1 MMSCAFRITTISS
14 LHLSQD
20 DEDSK
25 YLTSYKSRPQKRPMV
40 EYDNSRMKKSR
51 TVNDLSSLI
60 NGCNEDVRKVPNNKS
75 DVNLKS
81 IGGDRQDNLNYY
93 RQPPPLDIG
102 LESHF
107 LFLTMTAP
115 VMNSHYE
122 VKDYRMKEIVED
134 VYEEDCE
141 DGAPSI

>member
-1 MMSCAFRITTISS
+1 MMSCAFRITTIGS
-14 LHLSQD
+14 LLLSQD

-25 YLTSYKSRPQKRPMV
+25 YLTPYKSRSQKRPMV
-40 EYDNSRMKKSR
+40 EYEHSRMKKSR

-60 NGCNEDVRKVPNNKS
+60 NVCNEDVRKVPTNKS
-75 DVNLKS
+75 DVNLKA
-81 IGGDRQDNLNYY
+81 IGGDRQDNLNYF

-122 VKDYRMKEIVED
+122 VKDYRLNEIIED
-134 VYEEDCE
+134 AFEEDCE